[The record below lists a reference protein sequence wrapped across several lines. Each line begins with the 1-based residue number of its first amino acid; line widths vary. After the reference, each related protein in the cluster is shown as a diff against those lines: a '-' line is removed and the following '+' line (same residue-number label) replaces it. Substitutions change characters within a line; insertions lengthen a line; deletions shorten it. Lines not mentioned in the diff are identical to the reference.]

1 MRKVWMLILLVS
13 VGLNLGLA
21 WRMYHREDAAPDPE
35 DRGGFRHGRAHM
47 AHDDSA
53 GWHHMHEQ
61 RIDRITRRLDLSA
74 EQVEGFEAAHRE
86 TGRLLREK
94 SLLVKGTRTRLLEL
108 ATEESLDETA
118 VRETMATLSR
128 QQANLDSLVAETML
142 EEMRNLDPDQR
153 ILYLKLLPLEPGPAM
168 GRRSG
173 RGRGAGGQ

>member
-1 MRKVWMLILLVS
+1 MLILLVS

-21 WRMYHREDAAPDPE
+21 WRIYRGEDAAPRLE

-53 GWHHMHEQ
+53 GWHRMHEQ
-61 RIDRITRRLDLSA
+61 RIGRIARRLDLSA
-74 EQVEGFEAAHRE
+74 AQVEGFEAAQRE

-108 ATEESLDETA
+108 ATEDSLDETA
-118 VRETMATLSR
+118 VRETMAILSR
-128 QQANLDSLVAETML
+128 QQANLDSLVVETML

-153 ILYLKLLPLEPGPAM
+153 ILYLKMLPLEPGPAM
-168 GRRSG
+168 DRRPG
-173 RGRGAGGQ
+173 RGRRASGQ